1 MYNYNY
7 NRSYIL
13 MLKKSIKEKRI
24 LNNLNKKISF
34 FIFILLFFRYI
45 YLLKLNNINI
55 SNLNSFSSNSILH
68 ENNCFSSSVKNNLNN
83 VD

>member
-1 MYNYNY
+1 
-7 NRSYIL
+7 
-13 MLKKSIKEKRI
+13 MLKKSIKENRI

-55 SNLNSFSSNSILH
+55 FNLNSFSSNSILQ
-68 ENNCFSSSVKNNLNN
+68 ENNCFSSYISSAKNNLNN